1 MLQFYKEMEIFEQ
14 LIMFVDKKEKDQL
27 RSLCGILKTKVKC
40 VVNNVSC
47 VLKKIDIRNL
57 TELSNTMYAA
67 ATYVSELV
75 GANKLP
81 KIKKEAWWKRQLEGK
96 LKELSRDL
104 HFVKNLREKRNIK
117 KKHNHVLERKYN
129 IRRKRLKIVRE
140 EMKQRIKAVGEKTKR
155 FNSRINQ
162 YQQNRMF
169 VNNQGRFFQQ
179 LNNEEE
185 ITKVKFEILWR
196 HRHFGGVYRVKGR
209 NITKMLND

>member
-27 RSLCGILKTKVKC
+27 KSLRGIPKTKVKC
-40 VVNNVSC
+40 AMNNVSC

-67 ATYVSELV
+67 AAYVPKLV

-104 HFVKNLREKRNIK
+104 HFVNNLREKRNIK

-129 IRRKRLKIVRE
+129 IRRKKLKIIRE

-185 ITKVKFEILWR
+185 ITNVKFEILWR